1 MVKSFARFSAFQ
13 RGRIVGQAEAG
24 ASRKHIRKTC
34 RKIDGRQAGMRAIDA
49 TVAHRGDP
57 EYDGTNS
64 SAGGRPRE
72 LTKQEQD
79 KLKKLI
85 VDEVGLARVTI
96 QYCKKRLTFLRR
108 LSKEGVRLALHRLG
122 LAWRLRRSKSAIPKK
137 HVPARI
143 AYCKWV
149 LKQLQ
154 TDLNRWAYID
164 GTSFYLARTADENE
178 DKQRAALGKSCWRLS
193 NGQDSLE
200 DRNVGPS
207 IYAKGQ
213 GQPIKIWGF
222 LCDGRLHYYIVPKD
236 FTDGGKEV
244 SKHMN
249 GARYNDMAKKH
260 FAIWRKACIGKRRVF
275 VAKDFEKFL
284 RSDDNIAAELKAGC
298 DQIDMYPK
306 CSPDFNAIEGWWRRL
321 KMLLEENMPPERE
334 SRDAFLRRLRR
345 AVDHLNKKCRL
356 DGRRLCRNQKIRA
369 RECLK
374 LSGSRTKW

>member
-1 MVKSFARFSAFQ
+1 
-13 RGRIVGQAEAG
+13 
-24 ASRKHIRKTC
+24 
-34 RKIDGRQAGMRAIDA
+34 MRAIDA
-49 TVAHRGDP
+49 IIAHRDDP
-57 EYDGTNS
+57 DYDGSNS

-72 LTKQEQD
+72 LTKQEEGQ
-79 KLKKLI
+79 LKKLI

-96 QYCKKRLTFLRR
+96 QYCKKRLIFLRR
-108 LSKEGVRLALHRLG
+108 LSKEGVRLALHHLG

-137 HVPARI
+137 HVPARL
-143 AYCKWV
+143 AYCRWV
-149 LKQLQ
+149 LRQPQ
-154 TDLNRWAYID
+154 TDLNRWAYVD

-178 DKQRAALGKSCWRLS
+178 DRQRAALGKSCWRLS
-193 NGQDSLE
+193 TGQDSLE

-222 LCDGRLHYYIVPKD
+222 LCDGRLEYYVVPKA
-236 FTDGGKEV
+236 FTDTGKEV
-244 SKHMN
+244 SQHMN
-249 GARYNDMAKKH
+249 GARYNDMVKKD
-260 FAIWRKACIGKRRVF
+260 FADWRKACIGNRRVS

-298 DQIDMYPK
+298 DQLDMYPK

-334 SRDAFLRRLRR
+334 SRAEFLRRLRR
-345 AVDHLNKKCRL
+345 AVDHLNKKCRVV
-356 DGRRLCRNQKIRA
+356 GRRLCRNQKQRA

-374 LSGSRTKW
+374 LKGARTKW